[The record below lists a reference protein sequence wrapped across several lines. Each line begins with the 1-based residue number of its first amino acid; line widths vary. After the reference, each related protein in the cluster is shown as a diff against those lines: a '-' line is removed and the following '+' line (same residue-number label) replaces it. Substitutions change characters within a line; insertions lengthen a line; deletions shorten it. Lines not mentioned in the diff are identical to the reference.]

1 MKTALVHDDL
11 IQKGGAERVVAS
23 LHGLFPDAPLY
34 TSVYD
39 QRTTLAGFAGLD
51 IRTSFLQQWLGGS
64 GRLHKMALPYFPLA
78 FEQFDF
84 SGYDLVLSSC
94 SRFAKGVITPP
105 STCHICYCHTPSR
118 FAWRTN
124 EYMDQSRSGRLLG
137 PMMRGTLNR
146 LRTLDIMS
154 AQRVD
159 YFIANS
165 ENTARRIRKYYRRDV
180 AAVVPPPVQ
189 TARFSP
195 VSADQVGD
203 HFLIVSRLVGYKR
216 VDLAI
221 EACNQ
226 IGARLRIIGTGPEL
240 ASLRKKAG
248 PTIEFLG
255 GLPDTE
261 VAAQY
266 ARCRALIFPGEEDFG
281 LTPVE
286 AMASGRPVVAFRAG
300 GALET
305 VIPGRT
311 GLFFDEQTVAALAAT
326 LRQVAGFS
334 FVPAALQAHA
344 AGFDE
349 SVFHQQMRRVID
361 TAYDHYTECVG
372 ASPYA
377 GYAREK
383 NGAEAAAFAYLRAGM
398 QPATKPSALRL
409 LDAE

>member
-11 IQKGGAERVVAS
+11 IQRGGAERVVVS
-23 LHGLFPDAPLY
+23 LHDLFPDAPLY

-39 QRTTLAGFAGLD
+39 KRTTLAEFARMD
-51 IRTSFLQQWLGGS
+51 VRTSFLQQWLGGS
-64 GRLHKMALPYFPLA
+64 GLMHKMALPYFPLA
-78 FEQFDF
+78 FDQFDF
-84 SGYDLVLSSC
+84 SNYDLVLSSC

-105 STCHICYCHTPSR
+105 SACHVCYCHTPSR

-124 EYMDQSRSGRLLG
+124 EYLDQSRSGRMLG

-165 ENTARRIRKYYRRDV
+165 ENTARRIRKYYRREV
-180 AAVVPPPVQ
+180 AAIVPPPVQ
-189 TARFSP
+189 TARFEP

-216 VDLAI
+216 IDLAI
-221 EACNQ
+221 EACSRL
-226 IGARLRIIGTGPEL
+226 GAHLKIIGTGPEL
-240 ASLRKKAG
+240 AALKKNAG

-255 GLPDTE
+255 ALPDTE
-261 VAAQY
+261 VAAHY

-305 VIPGRT
+305 VIAGQT
-311 GLFFDEQTVAALAAT
+311 GLFFAEQTPDSLAQALRSIAEYP
-326 LRQVAGFS
+326 
-334 FVPAALQAHA
+334 FVTAALQAQA
-344 AGFDE
+344 ARFDV
-349 SVFHQQMRRVID
+349 SVFHQRMRDVVADVYEDHSNSFGLAAERGAVFQNKCD
-361 TAYDHYTECVG
+361 YLLQADRETAFGADHTF
-372 ASPYA
+372 PT
-377 GYAREK
+377 
-383 NGAEAAAFAYLRAGM
+383 
-398 QPATKPSALRL
+398 PAKK
-409 LDAE
+409 